1 MLTTFGLIKFCISN
15 FVGIAN
21 LFSMKKRILTL
32 FFLMLFT
39 HSICFSMIK
48 NTTNSPLKTIKCKT
62 GIYIKNLRIDQA
74 NEEFTVLFYWWIRVD
89 SIEKG
94 FDAQKVKL
102 IEFINSSNEVE
113 ITQEIT
119 DTVRNYYYLTGVCH
133 STAPFKADYHRFP
146 YDKQNLFISL
156 ENKNHNISEILFVG
170 DTKYRNFNRLIDRN
184 IEILNGDQ
192 YSVTNLSTSNS
203 RYTYNTNF
211 GDPLVAGNDT
221 YSRINFKI
229 EISRNPTGIM
239 LKLGLPLFLVLVLS
253 YLVFFI
259 PDHEIS
265 TASALTVTSLLAAI
279 AFQWTINESLP
290 KVSYYTTVDRVFYL
304 VYSFIFYAMAQTV
317 FTYNLSN
324 RGQRAKKVSETIEFH
339 SRWIFPV
346 AFVVLLLQI
355 LN

>member
-1 MLTTFGLIKFCISN
+1 MNKKLFTLLFFILIKQ
-15 FVGIAN
+15 
-21 LFSMKKRILTL
+21 
-32 FFLMLFT
+32 
-39 HSICFSMIK
+39 SICFSNNINNK
-48 NTTNSPLKTIKCKT
+48 NAPLKTIKCKT

-74 NEEFTVLFYWWIRVD
+74 NEEFSVLFYLWIRVD

-94 FDAQKVKL
+94 FDAQKVKQ

-119 DTVRNYYYLTGVCH
+119 DTILNYYYLTGVCH
-133 STAPFKADYHRFP
+133 STTPFKADYHRFP
-146 YDKQNLFISL
+146 YDRQNLFISM
-156 ENKNHNISEILFVG
+156 ENKNHNINEILFVG
-170 DTKYRNFNRLIDRN
+170 DTQFRNFNRLLDAN

-192 YSVTNLSTSNS
+192 YSVSDLSTSNS
-203 RYTYNTNF
+203 TYTYNTNF
-211 GDPLVAGNDT
+211 GDPLVVGNDT

-324 RGQRAKKVSETIEFH
+324 GSQRAKKISETIELH
-339 SRWIFPV
+339 SRWVFPV
-346 AFVVLLLQI
+346 SFILILLQI

>member
-1 MLTTFGLIKFCISN
+1 MY
-15 FVGIAN
+15 
-21 LFSMKKRILTL
+21 KKVVSVV
-32 FFLMLFT
+32 FWMLFIQ
-39 HSICFSMIK
+39 SICLSMGQNQMSLPSK
-48 NTTNSPLKTIKCKT
+48 SVRCKT

-89 SIEKG
+89 SIGKD
-94 FDAQKVKL
+94 FNAQKVKQ

-113 ITQEIT
+113 ITQEII
-119 DTVRNYYYLTGVCH
+119 DTMKGYYYLTGVCQ
-133 STAPFKADYHRFP
+133 STTPFKADYHRFP
-146 YDKQNLFISL
+146 YDKQNLYISL
-156 ENKNHNISEILFVG
+156 ENKNHNINEIVFMS
-170 DTKYRNFNRLIDRN
+170 DTRFQNFNRLSDDN

-192 YSVTNLSTSNS
+192 YSVSNLSSFNS
-203 RYTYNTNF
+203 KYIYNTNF
-211 GDPLVAGNDT
+211 GDPLVTGNDV

-239 LKLGLPLFLVLVLS
+239 LKLGLPLFLVLFLS

-279 AFQWTINESLP
+279 AFQWTINDSLP

-324 RGQRAKKVSETIEFH
+324 GNPRAKKISQTIELH

-346 AFVVLLLQI
+346 SFILILLQI
-355 LN
+355 LS

>member
-1 MLTTFGLIKFCISN
+1 MSN
-15 FVGIAN
+15 NAI
-21 LFSMKKRILTL
+21 
-32 FFLMLFT
+32 
-39 HSICFSMIK
+39 
-48 NTTNSPLKTIKCKT
+48 NSPLKSIKCKT

-74 NEEFTVLFYWWIRVD
+74 NEEFTILFYWWIRVD
-89 SIEKG
+89 SIDDDFNSE
-94 FDAQKVKL
+94 KVKQ
-102 IEFINSSNEVE
+102 IEFINSSNELE
-113 ITQEIT
+113 ITQEVQ
-119 DTVRNYYYLTGVCH
+119 DTVRKYYYLTGICK

-146 YDKQNLFISL
+146 YDRQNLFISL
-156 ENKNHNISEILFVG
+156 ENKNHNINEIEFISDPRFQNL
-170 DTKYRNFNRLIDRN
+170 NRLSDDN

-192 YSVTNLSTSNS
+192 YSVSKLSTSNS
-203 RYTYNTNF
+203 KYTYNTNF
-211 GDPLVAGNDT
+211 GDPLVSGNDI
-221 YSRINFKI
+221 YSRINFRI

-279 AFQWTINESLP
+279 AFQWTINDSLP

-324 RGQRAKKVSETIEFH
+324 GGQRAKKISETIELH

-346 AFVVLLLQI
+346 SFVFILMQI
-355 LN
+355 IN

>member
-1 MLTTFGLIKFCISN
+1 MYKKILSLLFWMILIQ
-15 FVGIAN
+15 
-21 LFSMKKRILTL
+21 
-32 FFLMLFT
+32 
-39 HSICFSMIK
+39 SICSAMSQNK
-48 NTTNSPLKTIKCKT
+48 LSLPSRSVRCKT

-74 NEEFTVLFYWWIRVD
+74 NEEFKVLFYWWIRVD

-94 FDAQKVKL
+94 FNAQKVKQ
-102 IEFINSSNEVE
+102 IEFINSVNEVE
-113 ITQEIT
+113 ITQEIL
-119 DTVRNYYYLTGVCH
+119 DTIKGYYYLTGVCQ
-133 STAPFKADYHRFP
+133 STTPFKADYHRFP

-156 ENKNHNISEILFVG
+156 ENKNHNINEIVFVS
-170 DTKYRNFNRLIDRN
+170 DPRFQNFNRLTDGN

-192 YSVTNLSTSNS
+192 YSISNLSSVNS
-203 RYTYNTNF
+203 TYTYNTNF
-211 GDPLVAGNDT
+211 GDPLVTGNDI
-221 YSRINFKI
+221 YSRINFRV

-279 AFQWTINESLP
+279 AFQWTINDSLP

-324 RGQRAKKVSETIEFH
+324 GNSRAKKISQTIELH

-346 AFVVLLLQI
+346 SFVTILLQI